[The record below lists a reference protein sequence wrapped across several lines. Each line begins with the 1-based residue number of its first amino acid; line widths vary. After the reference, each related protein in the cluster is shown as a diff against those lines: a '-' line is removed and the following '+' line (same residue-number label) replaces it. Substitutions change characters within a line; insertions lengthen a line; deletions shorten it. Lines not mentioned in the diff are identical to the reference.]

1 MSHKN
6 FASPKHDYSGEFHLT
21 IKKNKYKQMKHV
33 FIYSIVSFILSAFT
47 VVASTAISD
56 IINAFKQGNATEI
69 SKYLENYVDIKL
81 PNKDEAKNISKNQAT
96 QTLKDFYTSNSING
110 FELSSQRELGGTGYL
125 TGKIKSDNK
134 SFSIT
139 VMIKTKDNLSS
150 IVSIRIN

>member
-1 MSHKN
+1 
-6 FASPKHDYSGEFHLT
+6 
-21 IKKNKYKQMKHV
+21 MKHV